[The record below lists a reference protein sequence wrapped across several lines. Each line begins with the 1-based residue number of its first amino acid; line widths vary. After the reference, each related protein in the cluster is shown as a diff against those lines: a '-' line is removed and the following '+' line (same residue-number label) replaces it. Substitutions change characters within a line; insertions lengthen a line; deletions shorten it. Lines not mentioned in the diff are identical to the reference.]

1 VTRAIRLALL
11 AAVPAAPAL
20 HYLLGVA
27 PIWIFVTGIVGVGV
41 LADRIREATE
51 QLAKHTG
58 PAVGGLLTHQPR
70 QSRGTAARLV
80 RAGAGRAGG
89 CACADHRV
97 VIVNAITTDGETTWF
112 EGVLLIGVYLLLGV
126 AFFFT

>member
-58 PAVGGLLTHQPR
+58 PAVGGLLTISLGSLAELLLALFVL
-70 QSRGTAARLV
+70 SRGEQAVV
-80 RAGAGRAGG
+80 RAQ
-89 CACADHRV
+89 
-97 VIVNAITTDGETTWF
+97 ITGSI
-112 EGVLLIGVYLLLGV
+112 IGTSLLGLGPIDIRSSGTMV
-126 AFFFT
+126 